1 MTKLFKRIICFS
13 MAVVISLS
21 LSSTAFAAETVAE
34 DTATVT
40 CVTPTDISVYVDN
53 NSYGNLSGYISG
65 TSTHF
70 AVTFSFTVPDGG
82 AYLYYDVVSNA
93 KPHVYVKR
101 NGAILWN
108 YEVGFQTN
116 GEVYDVL
123 MTCDSYPN
131 GYWPAGTYDVTVR
144 FGRLF
149 ESYAM
154 AILGYPVL
162 VP

>member
-1 MTKLFKRIICFS
+1 MTKLFKRIISFC

-21 LSSTAFAAETVAE
+21 LSSTAFAAGTVAD
-34 DTATVT
+34 DTVSVAS
-40 CVTPTDISVYVDN
+40 VTPTNISVYAD
-53 NSYGNLSGYISG
+53 YGNLSGFISG

-82 AYLYYDVVSNA
+82 AYLYYQVVSNA
-93 KPHVYVKR
+93 LPHVYVSR
-101 NGAILWN
+101 NGVTLWN

-116 GEVYDVL
+116 GEAYDVL
-123 MTCDSYPN
+123 MTCASYPN
-131 GYWPAGTYDVTVR
+131 GYWPAGTYDVRIT

-149 ESYAM
+149 ETYAM
-154 AILGYPVL
+154 AISGFPIL